1 MYQLNN
7 KNVSV
12 YIFCISVFI
21 QFDFGQRRV
30 SLKSYFIH
38 GISNPYLTSFN
49 ISGSND
55 AHYWSLIT
63 KEEKLGEDLHS
74 KKKSFYLNHYTNFF
88 RFIKLQFIESKF
100 ESGTSISTTLF
111 GMIEFD
117 IFGILSPKSYFPFF
131 TCLPKT
137 KHLILLPL
145 CYIVFVS

>member
-1 MYQLNN
+1 METRNQ
-7 KNVSV
+7 
-12 YIFCISVFI
+12 IFVEEDH
-21 QFDFGQRRV
+21 Q
-30 SLKSYFIH
+30 SLCSQDE
-38 GISNPYLTSFN
+38 SSAQTS
-49 ISGSND
+49 S
-55 AHYWSLIT
+55 
-63 KEEKLGEDLHS
+63 LGEELHS

-88 RFIKLQFIESKF
+88 RYIKLQFIESKF